1 MERRV
6 SDVRMVEVADSR
18 LHDLRL
24 VLAALP
30 LCAVLLVGL
39 VTGSTPLTM
48 AGVAASILVGLAW
61 PTVGLMVLLFI
72 TPFLSRPVLPAP
84 GYPIVLAAAVVLG
97 SIYRLPIERPRL
109 RIGAPM
115 VLAVF
120 FVAFVFVNQIPALA
134 AGYQSTIDRFT
145 GSLMTKQIAGL
156 LVVMGASLRLH
167 HRSPYPV
174 LTMILL
180 AAAMCTIV
188 AVTSGPDGSGP
199 LGALVAPSSDARA
212 RASGSF
218 GNPNEY
224 GSYVAMAMTLAVGV
238 FLATH
243 HRGARLAL
251 TVIVGILIVGII
263 LAFSRSAIIS
273 LAVGLVTLVF
283 IRDRRSGVA
292 VTLLALAT
300 LAITFPLLVD
310 ARLTSSLGSADS
322 IAQST
327 LAGSDA
333 SRLARVLAGPALFLS
348 APIFGVGLG
357 GYHAI
362 TGDASH
368 NWYMTVLAEEGLVG
382 TAIWL
387 SLLLAFALGLRSR
400 PLTPRSI
407 GLACLAVFVV
417 GSLFTDPPHE
427 DQSSLTTAAIL
438 TAAYVA
444 EWGRRALAHR
454 AARPAVRP
462 PTPRQARPSTVSPRG
477 WA

>member
-1 MERRV
+1 
-6 SDVRMVEVADSR
+6 
-18 LHDLRL
+18 
-24 VLAALP
+24 LAA
-30 LCAVLLVGL
+30 V
-39 VTGSTPLTM
+39 
-48 AGVAASILVGLAW
+48 
-61 PTVGLMVLLFI
+61 
-72 TPFLSRPVLPAP
+72 
-84 GYPIVLAAAVVLG
+84 VVLG
-97 SIYRLPIERPRL
+97 SIYRLPIERPHL
-109 RIGAPM
+109 RVGVPM
-115 VLAVF
+115 VLAVA

-156 LVVMGASLRLH
+156 LVIIGASLRLH
-167 HRSPYPV
+167 RRSPFPV

-180 AAAMCTIV
+180 SAALCTIV

-224 GSYVAMAMTLAVGV
+224 GSYVAMTMTLAVGLFV
-238 FLATH
+238 ATRHLGVRVALA
-243 HRGARLAL
+243 
-251 TVIVGILIVGII
+251 VIVGILVVGIV

-273 LAVGLVTLVF
+273 LALGLTTLAF
-283 IRDRRSGVA
+283 IRDRRAGV
-292 VTLLALAT
+292 VVVLVALAT

-310 ARLTSSLGSADS
+310 ARLTSSLGSADPM
-322 IAQST
+322 AQAA

-333 SRLARVLAGPALFLS
+333 SRLARVLAGPTLFLS

-368 NWYMTVLAEEGLVG
+368 NWYMTILAEEGLVG
-382 TAIWL
+382 AAIWV
-387 SLLLAFALGLRSR
+387 SFLLAFALGLRSR
-400 PLTPRSI
+400 SLTPRSI
-407 GLACLAVFVV
+407 GFACLAVFVV

-427 DQSSLTTAAIL
+427 DQSSLTSAAIL
-438 TAAYVA
+438 TATYVA
-444 EWGRRALAHR
+444 CWGRQRLTARAPAPQFHGSTPPH
-454 AARPAVRP
+454 RPA
-462 PTPRQARPSTVSPRG
+462 STVPARG

>member
-1 MERRV
+1 MERHGW
-6 SDVRMVEVADSR
+6 DVPTVEVGDSP

-30 LCAVLLVGL
+30 LCALLLVGL
-39 VTGSTPLTM
+39 VTGSTPITM
-48 AGVAASILVGLAW
+48 AGVAVSILVALAA
-61 PTVGLMVLLFI
+61 PSVGLMVLLFI

-84 GYPIVLAAAVVLG
+84 GYPVVLAAVVVLG
-97 SIYRLPIERPRL
+97 SIYRLPVERPRL
-109 RIGAPM
+109 RIGVPV
-115 VLAVF
+115 VLAAA
-120 FVAFVFVNQIPALA
+120 FVAFVFLNQIPALA

-156 LVVMGASLRLH
+156 LVIIGASLRLYR
-167 HRSPYPV
+167 RSPFPV

-180 AAAMCTIV
+180 AAALGTIV

-212 RASGSF
+212 RASGAF

-224 GSYVAMAMTLAVGV
+224 GSYVAMSITLAVGLL
-238 FLATH
+238 LATRH
-243 HRGARLAL
+243 WAARVALAI
-251 TVIVGILIVGII
+251 VVGILVVGII

-273 LAVGLVTLVF
+273 LAIGLVALVF
-283 IRDRRSGVA
+283 VRDRRAGV
-292 VTLLALAT
+292 VVVLVALAT

-310 ARLTSSLGSADS
+310 ARLTSSLGSADPM
-322 IAQST
+322 AQAA

-333 SRLARVLAGPALFLS
+333 SRLARVLAGPDLFLS
-348 APIFGVGLG
+348 SPIFGVGLG

-368 NWYMTVLAEEGLVG
+368 NWYMTVIAEEGLAG
-382 TAIWL
+382 AAIWL
-387 SLLLAFALGLRSR
+387 FLLLAYAIGLRSR
-400 PLTPRSI
+400 SLTPRSI
-407 GLACLAVFVV
+407 GFACLAVFVV

-444 EWGRRALAHR
+444 NWGRQRLTARAPAPPVHR
-454 AARPAVRP
+454 S
-462 PTPRQARPSTVSPRG
+462 TPSHRQASTVPARG